1 MGISWGAEQI
11 RIGFLLDFREDIWYR
26 IGMAE
31 AKHSI
36 PRGRMGPAERACR
49 SRLAQLV
56 TQEGLMRGTLQV
68 RMRLCGKP
76 NCKCTRGERHRSLY
90 LVVSEGGRPEQLFVP
105 KDWESRV
112 RAWVGAY
119 GRVKGL
125 LDELSRQYKKK
136 VKDREA

>member
-1 MGISWGAEQI
+1 
-11 RIGFLLDFREDIWYR
+11 
-26 IGMAE
+26 MAVE
-31 AKHSI
+31 KQDI
-36 PRGRMGPAERACR
+36 PRGRMSARERECR

-56 TQEGLMRGTLQV
+56 TQRGLMRGTLQV

-90 LVVSEGGRPEQLFVP
+90 LVVSEGGRLEQLFVP

-125 LDELSRQYKKK
+125 LEELSRQYKKK